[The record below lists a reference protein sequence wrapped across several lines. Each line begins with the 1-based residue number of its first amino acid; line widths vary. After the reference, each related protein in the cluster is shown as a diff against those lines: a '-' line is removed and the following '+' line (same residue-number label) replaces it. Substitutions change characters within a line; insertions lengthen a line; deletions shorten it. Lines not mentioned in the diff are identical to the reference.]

1 MAAQGAK
8 MNGNRLTERIACM
21 ALLVALGAGA
31 VATPAN
37 RPSRAMD
44 QGASAGN
51 QSARKP
57 NVVIILGDDLGY
69 CDTGLYGCK
78 DIPTPNINAIARRG
92 ALFTNGYSAAP
103 VCSPSRAGLIT
114 GRYQQRFGFEFNAGP
129 LQRAI
134 GDPEMGLPVSEI
146 TLAQVMKQAG
156 YATGMV
162 GKWHLGMRDKFHP
175 TERGFDE
182 YFGFLFGAN
191 IYVNPARADVKNAA
205 AGGAEATPAWPR
217 VARNPIYRGKTPVEE
232 EEYLTDAFARE
243 AVAFIER
250 HKAEPFFLY
259 APFNAPHTPLQATR
273 KYFDRFPQIKDEK
286 RRVYAAMVSALDDA
300 VGAITA
306 RLRET
311 GLERDTL
318 VIFTSDN
325 GCATYTGACVNDPLR
340 YGKLTHLEGGFRV
353 PFAMQWPARL
363 KAGMIYDRP
372 ITSLDLFPTVV
383 ALAGGQMP
391 KDRVYDGVNLLP
403 FLSGRQK
410 GRPHD
415 VLCWR
420 NGPNAGVR
428 KGDWKLF
435 KGGDHYWLFDL
446 SKDIGE
452 QKNMAEKYPQVVE
465 ELKKELEKWEAQI
478 KQPMWPCRE
487 ATGEWVV
494 DGVKLKICI

>member
-1 MAAQGAK
+1 
-8 MNGNRLTERIACM
+8 M

-37 RPSRAMD
+37 RPGRAMD
-44 QGASAGN
+44 QGLRAGN

-259 APFNAPHTPLQATR
+259 APFNAPHTPLQAP
-273 KYFDRFPQIKDEK
+273 KEYLDRYADIADTK
-286 RRVYAAMVSALDDA
+286 RRTYAAMVSCVDDQVGRIVAALEKR
-300 VGAITA
+300 GMTK
-306 RLRET
+306 ET
-311 GLERDTL
+311 L
-318 VIFTSDN
+318 IAFSSDN
-325 GCATYTGACVNDPLR
+325 GGPLGSGATNGRWRA
-340 YGKLTHLEGGFRV
+340 GKGTLYEGGVRV
-353 PFAMQWPARL
+353 CAFANWPGKIA
-363 KAGMIYDRP
+363 AGTIVKEPLHIVDWY
-372 ITSLDLFPTVV
+372 PTVLK
-383 ALAGGQMP
+383 LAGVSLEQKLP
-391 KDRVYDGVNLLP
+391 LDGRDAWPTIAAGKPTPHPELLLNTTP
-403 FLSGRQK
+403 A
-410 GRPHD
+410 
-415 VLCWR
+415 
-420 NGPNAGVR
+420 NGAIR
-428 KGDWKLF
+428 AGDWKLVVGGNRSEVDGTPTTTKGKGK
-435 KGGDHYWLFDL
+435 KGGASDSVELFNLAD
-446 SKDIGE
+446 DPY
-452 QKNMAEKYPQVVE
+452 EKTNLADRQPEKV
-465 ELKKELEKWEAQI
+465 KELSARLEAYAQAAVPP
-478 KQPMWPCRE
+478 KSAPQSANFQVPKVW
-487 ATGEWVV
+487 GE
-494 DGVKLKICI
+494 